1 MTAQL
6 GYLLPTRENVM
17 RGEHGT
23 GEILTLA
30 QTAAALGFDSL
41 WVGDSLLARPRH
53 DPITMLAGVATAV
66 PDVKIGTAVLVPMM
80 RNPVLLAQQLATI
93 DQLSDGRLIVGVGIG
108 ADNPGFRAEF
118 EAVGVPFEKRVGTL
132 LEQVELMRALWQGKP
147 VEWDGR
153 WTVNANAALAPE
165 PRQVGGPPIWLAAG
179 VKPGIARAAKHFDG
193 WFPIGPDA
201 ETFGKRHGFYNQCL
215 AEEGTNQS
223 TTAIYLTI
231 CLDEDSAAADSAIDA
246 YMADYY
252 GAPPEILRK
261 VMACFGGS
269 IEEVMAFIKGY
280 VDAGADHVVLRLVS
294 DHNTTLKAL
303 ADHRHLLA

>member
-17 RGEHGT
+17 RGEYGT
-23 GEILTLA
+23 GDILALA
-30 QTAAALGFDSL
+30 QTAAGLGFDSL
-41 WVGDSLLARPRH
+41 WVGDSVLARPRH

-80 RNPVLLAQQLATI
+80 RNPVLLAQQLATL

-118 EAVGVPFEKRVGTL
+118 EAMGVPFEKRVGTL
-132 LEQVELMRALWQGKP
+132 MEQVDLMRTLWRGEP
-147 VEWDGR
+147 VEWNGR
-153 WTVNANAALAPE
+153 WTVNASAGLAPE
-165 PRQVGGPPIWLAAG
+165 PVQAGGPPLWLAAG

-201 ETFGKRHGFYNQCL
+201 ETFGKRHDYYNECL
-215 AEEGTNQS
+215 AEDGTRQS

-231 CLDEDSAAADSAIDA
+231 CLDEDSEAADAAINA
-246 YMADYY
+246 YMTDYY

-294 DHNTTLKAL
+294 DHHTTLKAL
-303 ADHRHLLA
+303 ADNRHLLG